1 MELFKFQ
8 SSRVNLEISNISNA
22 CRYGILLMWNIS
34 NLYIYIHIGFEIFEK
49 KKKEEKFNSNKNQ
62 IK

>member
-34 NLYIYIHIGFEIFEK
+34 NLYIYTYRFRDIWKK